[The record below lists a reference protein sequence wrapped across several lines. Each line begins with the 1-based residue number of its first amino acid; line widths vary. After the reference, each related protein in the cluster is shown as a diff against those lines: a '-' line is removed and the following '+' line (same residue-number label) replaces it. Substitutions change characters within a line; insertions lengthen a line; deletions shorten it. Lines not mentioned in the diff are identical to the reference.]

1 MKIFL
6 NNLDLTVPTYALT
19 AKLDGYYLQALAGSL
34 LWNDGYNGSYV
45 VEIRNTIK
53 KLGKP
58 VNIAVVFGKFSHNS
72 IYNKFPYLEFV
83 RKHHK
88 NPANP
93 PVPMKIPVA
102 YYSETHYD
110 NILKKDVTTYPYLE
124 KLDETIEFLADELK
138 KDSECYDLIDAVTIT
153 GINEATKEMRITAA
167 DWTVATSL
175 WYAYIDAAVKW
186 QDAGY
191 TIEKTVAACKKT
203 IDIFQEC
210 FADKKIILPYIPL
223 LNGFPC
229 VDFQNN
235 VCNPNKRFHI
245 TQSVIDYG
253 EIMAPNF
260 RSQYTAFTDKTV
272 TSSKYVQVNRDYY
285 KDKTTA
291 EFQAMIDYAI
301 ATGVENLE
309 IHPENIV
316 DNPSIFK

>member
-19 AKLDGYYLQALAGSL
+19 AKLDGYSLYLDVGSL
-34 LWNDGYNGSYV
+34 LWNDGYNGSYL
-45 VEIRNTIK
+45 VEVKNKIK
-53 KLGKP
+53 ELGKP
-58 VNIAVVFGKFSHNS
+58 VNIAMPFGKFSHNS

-93 PVPMKIPVA
+93 PVPMKIPVPFA
-102 YYSETHYD
+102 PGYMDKIREA
-110 NILKKDVTTYPYLE
+110 IQ
-124 KLDETIEFLADELK
+124 FLADELK
-138 KDSECYDLIDAVTIT
+138 KDTECYDLIHAVTIT
-153 GINEATKEMRITAA
+153 GINEATKENRMTSQ
-167 DWTVATSL
+167 DWTTATTGSQ
-175 WYAYIDAAVKW
+175 AYVDAAKKW
-186 QDAGY
+186 QAAGY

-210 FADKKIILPYIPL
+210 FSDKKIVLPTIPL

-229 VDFQNN
+229 IDFQNN
-235 VCNPNKRFHI
+235 ICKPQKRFHI

-253 EIMAPNF
+253 EIMCPNF
-260 RSQYTAFTDKTV
+260 RSQFTAFKNTTV

-291 EFQAMIDYAI
+291 EFQSMIDYAV

-309 IHPENIV
+309 CHA
-316 DNPSIFK
+316 DNLLRYPSIFK